1 MLMGLKL
8 LQERAAAEQLHQ
20 SLLIQQQPYIPHQP
34 TSTSPSTKSSWHTWN
49 RKLSLTPATL
59 NIDDNAHTPTPTHPY
74 PSNNTTNN
82 TTSNIVDEEMLE
94 DMIQSGD
101 NAVNILDDLLLYE
114 KIEGNLFN
122 MQKEQ
127 AHISTIINDVIKQF
141 KQQALCSNIQLK
153 INTNEINNVY
163 SDIDI
168 PNFMT
173 LLRNILSNAFKFTNS
188 TEGVVEIKAQLI
200 SHFSTGT
207 GVTMGDAKS
216 VKTGNKSATGGSFK
230 STLMN
235 HVMNNLTI
243 DNTCNNTAK
252 NTCNNSRDGGACRAG
267 RGGDSPVRQPR
278 ASPTDS
284 TNSGSNSESTNDGD
298 RSPDTSGDKRSRATS
313 YFSKT
318 NTTTN
323 TTTNATTTTTH
334 NYDLFVDMDTNN
346 DGETTTYAN
355 HFGSLQSSAGTD
367 TGRSNTGRTA
377 AATTND
383 SSSSSKKGGALL
395 KRQSS
400 KVIPKQMLRIT
411 ISDNGV
417 GIAKVSVQL
426 LHLY

>member
-59 NIDDNAHTPTPTHPY
+59 NIDDNAHTPTPPSHPY
-74 PSNNTTNN
+74 PSNTTTNN
-82 TTSNIVDEEMLE
+82 TTTSNIIDEEMLE

-141 KQQALCSNIQLK
+141 KQQALCSNIQLR
-153 INTNEINNVY
+153 IDTNEINNVY

-188 TEGVVEIKAQLI
+188 SEGVVEIKAQLI

-216 VKTGNKSATGGSFK
+216 VKTANKSATGGSFK

-235 HVMNNLTI
+235 HVMNNLTV
-243 DNTCNNTAK
+243 DNLTTNNTGYNTCS
-252 NTCNNSRDGGACRAG
+252 NSGACRVG

-284 TNSGSNSESTNDGD
+284 TNSDSTNDGD

-313 YFSKT
+313 YFSNPNT
-318 NTTTN
+318 TANTTT
-323 TTTNATTTTTH
+323 AATTTH

-355 HFGSLQSSAGTD
+355 HFSSLQSSAGTD

-377 AATTND
+377 AATTTTAND
-383 SSSSSKKGGALL
+383 CSSSSKKGGAPL

-411 ISDNGV
+411 VSDNGV
-417 GIAKVSVQL
+417 GIAKVSICL
-426 LHLY
+426 LYLY